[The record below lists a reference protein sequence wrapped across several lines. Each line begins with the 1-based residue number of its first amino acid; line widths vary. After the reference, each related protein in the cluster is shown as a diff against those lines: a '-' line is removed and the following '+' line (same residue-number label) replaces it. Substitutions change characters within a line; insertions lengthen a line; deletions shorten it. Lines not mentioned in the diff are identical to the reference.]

1 MPLTG
6 LLWIL
11 KHDAV
16 VVSSLRKHNRLL
28 LTVYIELEGLNSIA
42 RSKCLYLV
50 VCARTLNSTMD
61 SLSSLSYR
69 LTAPPASTV
78 AAPPPAS
85 ARIAQHP
92 VSSLLKG
99 RWNEQIEGLLR
110 GAYGW
115 ERGLSEWGRKWL
127 YGGPRS

>member
-1 MPLTG
+1 MCLTG

-16 VVSSLRKHNRLL
+16 DVSSLREHSQLL
-28 LTVYIELEGLNSIA
+28 LTIYIEGLNSIA
-42 RSKCLYLV
+42 KSNCLYLV
-50 VCARTLNSTMD
+50 VCSRTPNSTVY

-78 AAPPPAS
+78 TAPPPAS

-99 RWNEQIEGLLR
+99 RWNEQIEGLFR

-127 YGGPRS
+127 YGGPR